1 MTSLTELIL
10 VFLDIFAV
18 FILAASTLIAFM
30 RGFIREAL
38 TLVTIS
44 VALAATYYGAPHLQ
58 PVMNAWLG
66 VTEGSNDKLFD
77 VIPMTLVSL
86 ALSHGSIFIVLL
98 VILSISS
105 HFIAEFVKSIGL
117 GAIDR
122 SLGALFGL
130 IRGIILLAILYLP
143 FHFILDQ
150 NTKDGWFGS
159 SKTHVY
165 LEKTSQAMIK
175 IVPDGWIEK
184 RFVKAE
190 KVAIEHKEEIQ
201 GAREKLQALD
211 LLQKMS
217 DEDREKL
224 MGLQE
229 NVDMDKLQSDGY
241 SDEFRQQLD
250 SLIEENSEDMPVNE

>member
-1 MTSLTELIL
+1 M
-10 VFLDIFAV
+10 FLDIFAV

-58 PVMNAWLG
+58 PVMNTWLG

-229 NVDMDKLQSDGY
+229 NVDMDKLQSEGY